1 MFQPQTSVFMNIL
14 RPFLLFISILLF
26 GWLFMSNINLINVA
40 KTLNEAEIGS
50 EVGKVNAFTNIDRLK
65 EFTIE
70 KINYLELI
78 RERFSENAII
88 RIVVISI
95 LVMIQIALYTMRGN
109 FSGSTRP

>member
-1 MFQPQTSVFMNIL
+1 MYQSQTSVFMNIV

-26 GWLFMSNINLINVA
+26 GWLLMSNLNLINVA

-50 EVGKVNAFTNIDRLK
+50 EVEKVNAFTNMDRLK

-78 RERFSENAII
+78 RERLSENAMV
-88 RIVVISI
+88 RIVVISV
-95 LVMIQIALYTMRGN
+95 LVVIQIMLYMTKGN
-109 FSGSTRP
+109 FSGSKS